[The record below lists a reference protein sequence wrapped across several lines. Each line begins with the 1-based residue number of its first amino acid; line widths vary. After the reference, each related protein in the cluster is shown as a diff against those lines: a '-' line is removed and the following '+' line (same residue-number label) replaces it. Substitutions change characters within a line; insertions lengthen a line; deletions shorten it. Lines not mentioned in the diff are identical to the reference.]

1 MKWLREIWGLFVDDW
16 RLAWQAVASLAI
28 GALVA
33 ALGLKYLAGL
43 VMFVLLAG
51 ALALSVRRD

>member
-16 RLAWQAVASLAI
+16 HLAWQALASLAI

-51 ALALSVRRD
+51 ALAWSVRRD